1 MRQVNIQEVGM
12 ENFGPYLDPMILEF
26 KNDSIVLIT
35 GPNGIGKTMA
45 LDAISYT
52 FYGST
57 SKGAKGDDVVNNTVG
72 RNCKTWVKFKIN
84 DDQYLITRYQKYTK
98 VNNTVILNK
107 NGVDTRSGH
116 KEVLPEI
123 EKLICSKGAFMN
135 TLMFG
140 QKVKNFFTDLV
151 DSDKKVIF
159 RELLGLEQYQLYYK
173 ETSDVRLK
181 QVKESIDENQKSQGI
196 NEGLRVDTHTQIQ
209 ILLDMK
215 KRFEEEKQNVITE
228 LKTSID
234 SNKRLLKE
242 WQEELVTL
250 EKEDIDIN
258 ETVTDLA
265 NIESELNTIQATL
278 ENEIQSIEQRKT
290 TKLLDL
296 QNKANNTSN
305 EINAKYR
312 KEYDRI
318 TNELTELRETLNDLV
333 TTAQSR
339 KHKVELK
346 VENVE
351 SDIRNWQDRA
361 HEIEENVIKAE
372 ISECPL
378 CEQKVSEETTDLL
391 SKKVVKY
398 NSDISEGFKLAS
410 SLQEQIKEMNTEMIK
425 GSDQLNSFIDKLK
438 EENNQFLKQ
447 GSIEI
452 QQVDERLI
460 IATEKVNK
468 LAYDEQMQKGIAIQ
482 KAKNDI
488 NSTKLVLLSKKKDQE
503 YFIEKMGDIKKT
515 INDIN
520 HDISRRELQ
529 IQEKEKEEYDEIQL
543 NSYKKRQLT
552 LDIELQNLE
561 TEWAVLDRKQMILDF
576 WKTAFSSSG
585 IPSMLIDEAIPFMNE
600 KVADYLDKLT
610 NGRYIVSFDTLAS
623 IKSGEFRDKISVNVV
638 DTYTRANSRIQL
650 SGGQTRIIDIAT
662 ILTLGDLQASIQDV
676 SINILLFDEI
686 FDSLDEENIGYVSK
700 VLSKLKVGKSIYLIS
715 HRHEDQLEADEV
727 LTLH

>member
-1 MRQVNIQEVGM
+1 MRQVDIQEVGM

-26 KNDSIVLIT
+26 KNDSMVLMT
-35 GPNGIGKTMA
+35 GPNGVGKTMA
-45 LDAISYT
+45 LDAIPYT

-57 SKGAKGDDVVNNTVG
+57 SKGAKGDDVVNNIVG
-72 RNCKTWVKFKIN
+72 RNCKSWVKFKIN
-84 DDQYLITRYQKYTK
+84 DDQYLISRYQKYTK
-98 VNNTVILNK
+98 LGNTVILTK
-107 NGVDTRSGH
+107 NGVDIKSGH

-123 EKLICSKGAFMN
+123 EKLICSKGSFMN

-159 RELLGLEQYQLYYK
+159 RELLALEQYQLFYK

-181 QVKESIDENQKSQGI
+181 QVKESIDENEKKQGI
-196 NEGLRVDTHTQIQ
+196 NEGLRVDTDTQIQ
-209 ILLDMK
+209 ILLHMK
-215 KRFEEEKQNVITE
+215 KTFEEDKQII
-228 LKTSID
+228 LKDLQKSID
-234 SNKRLLKE
+234 SSKRLLKE

-258 ETVTDLA
+258 ETVSDLA
-265 NIESELNTIQATL
+265 HIESELDTIQVAL
-278 ENEIQSIEQRKT
+278 VNEIQSIEQRKT

-318 TNELTELRETLNDLV
+318 TNELAELRNTLNDLV

-346 VENVE
+346 VENVD

-361 HEIEENVIKAE
+361 HEIDENVIKAE

-378 CEQKVSEETTDLL
+378 CEQEVSEETTDLL
-391 SKKVVKY
+391 TKKVVKY
-398 NSDISEGFKLAS
+398 NNDISEGFKLVS
-410 SLQEQIKEMNTEMIK
+410 SLQEQIKKINFKMIE
-425 GSDQLNSFIDKLK
+425 GSDQLNKFIDDLQT
-438 EENNQFLKQ
+438 EHHQL
-447 GSIEI
+447 IEQEVIDI

-460 IATEKVNK
+460 VATEKVNK
-468 LAYDEQMQKGIAIQ
+468 LASDEQMLKGIAIQ
-482 KAKNDI
+482 KAKNDL

-515 INDIN
+515 VNDIN

-529 IQEKEKEEYDEIQL
+529 IQDKEKEAYDETQL
-543 NSYKKRQLT
+543 NSYKKRQL
-552 LDIELQNLE
+552 DLE
-561 TEWAVLDRKQMILDF
+561 VFLHALEKEWAALERRQTILDF
-576 WKTAFSSSG
+576 WKTGFSSSG

-600 KVADYLDKLT
+600 RVADYLDKFT

-662 ILTLGDLQASIQDV
+662 ILTLGDLQSSIQDV